1 MTEQPIWV
9 TLQNHAITKSASQLV
24 DKITTALD
32 WYHQQDWE
40 DSPGWRES
48 FWTGLDIL
56 ERSLDLPESSLAFD
70 HDEKCDCERK
80 VM

>member
-1 MTEQPIWV
+1 MSEQPIWV
-9 TLQNHAITKSASQLV
+9 TLQNQTITKTANQLV
-24 DKITTALD
+24 DEITTALD

-40 DSPGWRES
+40 NSPGWRES
-48 FWTGLDIL
+48 FWTGLDLL

-70 HDEKCDCERK
+70 HDKECDCERK